1 MLGIASKRPRPN
13 LLLVDDDLISREVL
27 ATVLTM
33 GGFAVQT
40 AEDGRAAIAQLSAAT
55 FTPEVILIDTR
66 MPGLSGVPLIAEIRI
81 RSQAKI
87 IAISASQPPQEIVS
101 AADGFLL
108 KPFGPADLD
117 NFLADT
123 FPAARPSDAGST
135 ESQPESTQPV
145 VNPETL
151 VQLRQMMPEAS
162 VRQIYAA
169 VVADLFLR
177 LPELEAALSRRDA
190 AEISR
195 IGHALK
201 GGCGMAGALEAAH
214 IGAELEALGKHPPR
228 SGVNHLDNGARLL
241 DDLRRAAASL
251 KRMLEADFPAQ
262 GQGSRNGGSTDS
274 NYSGG

>member
-1 MLGIASKRPRPN
+1 
-13 LLLVDDDLISREVL
+13 
-27 ATVLTM
+27 
-33 GGFAVQT
+33 
-40 AEDGRAAIAQLSAAT
+40 
-55 FTPEVILIDTR
+55 
-66 MPGLSGVPLIAEIRI
+66 
-81 RSQAKI
+81 
-87 IAISASQPPQEIVS
+87 
-101 AADGFLL
+101 
-108 KPFGPADLD
+108 
-117 NFLADT
+117 
-123 FPAARPSDAGST
+123 
-135 ESQPESTQPV
+135 
-145 VNPETL
+145 
-151 VQLRQMMPEAS
+151 MMPEAS
-162 VRQIYAA
+162 VRQIYA
-169 VVADLFLR
+169 VVGGR
-177 LPELEAALSRRDA
+177 SLPPPARARGPALSRQDA